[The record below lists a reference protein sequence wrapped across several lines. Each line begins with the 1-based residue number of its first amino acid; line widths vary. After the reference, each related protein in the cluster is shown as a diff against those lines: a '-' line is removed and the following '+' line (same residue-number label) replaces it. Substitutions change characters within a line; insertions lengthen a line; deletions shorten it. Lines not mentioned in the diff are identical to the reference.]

1 MTTGVAVY
9 SSFSTLLALGLAL
22 VVIFQRRAVAALR
35 KLACTESLTGLANRR
50 EFEATL
56 RAEISRTSRTG
67 RPFVVMLVDVDRLK
81 VINDR
86 LGHRAGDRAI
96 LRVANTL
103 RHTCRVTDTAAR
115 VGGDE
120 FAVILPE
127 SDIAMAMQFLSRIN
141 ALLAS
146 HTRSGAVTITAGIA
160 RHPQD
165 GATAGAVLEAAD
177 RALYAEK
184 WRRPR
189 VPTPASIPRLAPGA
203 ARQVA

>member
-1 MTTGVAVY
+1 MTMPVGLYAA
-9 SSFSTLLALGLAL
+9 FSTLLAFGLAL
-22 VVIFQRRAVAALR
+22 VVIFQRRAVAALK

-50 EFEATL
+50 EFETSL
-56 RAEISRTSRTG
+56 RGEISRTSRTG

-86 LGHRAGDRAI
+86 CGHRAGDRAI

-103 RHTCRVTDTAAR
+103 RHACRMTDMAAR

-127 SDIAMAMQFLSRIN
+127 TDVAMALQFLARVRGM
-141 ALLAS
+141 LAS
-146 HTRSGAVTITAGIA
+146 HRRSGTVTISAGIA

-165 GATAGAVLEAAD
+165 GATVDSVLEAAD
-177 RALYAEK
+177 RALYVEK
-184 WRRPR
+184 WQRPR
-189 VPTPASIPRLAPGA
+189 SVTPVSTPRLVPGE
-203 ARQVA
+203 RKQVA

>member
-1 MTTGVAVY
+1 MMTPVALY
-9 SSFSTLLALGLAL
+9 SVLSTAAAVVLAL
-22 VVIFQRRAVAALR
+22 VVVYQRRAAAALK
-35 KLACTESLTGLANRR
+35 KLACTESVTGLANRR
-50 EFEATL
+50 EFEEVL

-81 VINDR
+81 SINDR
-86 LGHRAGDRAI
+86 YGHRAGDRAI

-115 VGGDE
+115 IGGDE

-127 SDIAMAMQFLSRIN
+127 TSIPMAMLFLNRIR

-146 HTRSGAVTITAGIA
+146 HRRSGAVTVSAGIA
-160 RHPQD
+160 RFPHD
-165 GATAGAVLEAAD
+165 GATVEGVLEAAD

-189 VPTPASIPRLAPGA
+189 SATPSSIPRLVPGSQ
-203 ARQVA
+203 RQTA

>member
-1 MTTGVAVY
+1 MTTPVALY
-9 SSFSTLLALGLAL
+9 SSLSTLLALGLA
-22 VVIFQRRAVAALR
+22 VVVLLQRRAALALK

-50 EFEATL
+50 EFESTL

-67 RPFVVMLVDVDRLK
+67 RPFVVMLIDVDRLK
-81 VINDR
+81 RINDTC
-86 LGHRAGDRAI
+86 GHRGGDRAI

-103 RHTCRVTDTAAR
+103 RHSCRVTDMAAR
-115 VGGDE
+115 IGGDE

-127 SDIAMAMQFLSRIN
+127 TDVTMARQFLARVH

-146 HTRSGAVTITAGIA
+146 HRRSGAVTVTAGIA
-160 RHPQD
+160 RYPHD
-165 GATAGAVLEAAD
+165 GATAEHLLEAAD

-189 VPTPASIPRLAPGA
+189 LTTPSSVPRLVPGA
-203 ARQVA
+203 QRQLA